1 MQFIKSAG
9 GRGWCFMHPQL
20 IMGVKLYVGTQQV
33 LAKGSSSLLQA
44 MKFSRK
50 LGITAFLAILTV
62 SCLTSVSAA
71 TNGDQPVYFSLVVSS
86 APTLDTSRVVSS
98 VDQALQLINSDV
110 TVLPGYNLQ
119 YPQVLDSQ
127 VKDKF

>member
-1 MQFIKSAG
+1 
-9 GRGWCFMHPQL
+9 
-20 IMGVKLYVGTQQV
+20 MGVKPYVGIQQV

-44 MKFSRK
+44 MKYSRK

-62 SCLTSVSAA
+62 SCLTLVSAA
-71 TNGDQPVYFSLVVSS
+71 DGDQPVYVSLVVSS
-86 APTLDTSRVVSS
+86 APTLDTSKIVSS

-110 TVLPGYNLQ
+110 TVLSGYNLQ

-127 VKDKF
+127 VKDKINKLKMMHVISTLIFPAAM

>member
-1 MQFIKSAG
+1 
-9 GRGWCFMHPQL
+9 MHPQL
-20 IMGVKLYVGTQQV
+20 IMGEKPYVGTQQV